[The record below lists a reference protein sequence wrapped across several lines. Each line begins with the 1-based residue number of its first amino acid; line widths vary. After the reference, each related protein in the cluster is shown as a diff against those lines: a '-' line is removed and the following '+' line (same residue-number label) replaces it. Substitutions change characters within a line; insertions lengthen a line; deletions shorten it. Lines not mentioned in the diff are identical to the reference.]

1 MRIGVPRGLL
11 YFYYYPLWE
20 AFFRTLGVEI
30 VVSTPTSRPLFNRGV
45 VLANDETCLPVK
57 VFFGHVESLREK
69 QVDYI
74 FLPRMVSMEK
84 RTYLCPKLLGFPEVV
99 TAVISDLPP
108 VLTVNFNLRKNSK
121 ELDKAL
127 HELGKQLGFS
137 SGKIRQAAEAAR
149 EAQSRFEDL
158 LRGGQEFDQ
167 AVKGKA
173 GERHTSEDVLR
184 IGVLGHAY
192 MLYDRFTSLDIKNKL
207 TKFGAE
213 TITPETVDSG
223 EIEYHLEQLP
233 KKMFWSH
240 SKRILGAAYSF
251 IEDPRVQ
258 GLVHLSCFGCGP
270 DSMIADMV
278 ERACRRR
285 GKPFMVLTLDE
296 HTGEVGLLTRLE
308 AYMDMLRRRVEVEN
322 NISAHG

>member
-11 YFYYYPLWE
+11 FFYYYPLWE
-20 AFFRTLGVEI
+20 AFFRTLGVEL
-30 VVSTPTSRPLFNRGV
+30 VVSAPTSRPLFNRGV
-45 VLANDETCLPVK
+45 VLASDETCLPVK
-57 VFFGHVESLREK
+57 VFFGHIESLREK
-69 QVDYI
+69 QVDYV

-99 TAVISDLPP
+99 TSVITDLPP
-108 VLTVNFNLRKNSK
+108 VLTANFNLRKNPK

-127 HELGKQLGFS
+127 HELGKQLGYNARR
-137 SGKIRQAAEAAR
+137 IQQAVEAAR
-149 EAQSRFEDL
+149 EAQARFEDL
-158 LRGGQEFDQ
+158 LLGGQEFDL
-167 AVKGKA
+167 AVKGRSA
-173 GERHTSEDVLR
+173 ERNTAEVALR

-192 MLYDRFTSLDIKNKL
+192 MLYDRFTSLDIKGKL
-207 TKFGAE
+207 SKFGTE
-213 TITPETVDSG
+213 IITAETVDSG
-223 EIEYHLEQLP
+223 EIDHYMEQLP

-251 IEDPRVQ
+251 IDDPRVH

-296 HTGEVGLLTRLE
+296 HTGEAGLVTRLE
-308 AYMDMLRRRVEVEN
+308 AYVDMLRRRVEVEN